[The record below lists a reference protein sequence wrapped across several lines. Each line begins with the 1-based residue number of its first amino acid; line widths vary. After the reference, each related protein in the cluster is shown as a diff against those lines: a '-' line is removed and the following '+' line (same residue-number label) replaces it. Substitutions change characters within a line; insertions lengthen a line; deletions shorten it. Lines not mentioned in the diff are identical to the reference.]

1 MQGGPEGS
9 NALPKEGVVMA
20 MQVSRQRVVDLLHSL
35 GYPQVADEALR
46 DLPDV
51 VDLEEVQDWAG
62 RHGISR
68 DELINLMG
76 GSP

>member
-20 MQVSRQRVVDLLHSL
+20 MQVSRQRVADLLHSL
-35 GYPQVADEALR
+35 GYQQVADEALR

-51 VDLEEVQDWAG
+51 VDLREAQDWAG

-68 DELINLMG
+68 DELIDLMG

>member
-1 MQGGPEGS
+1 ME
-9 NALPKEGVVMA
+9 
-20 MQVSRQRVVDLLHSL
+20 VSRQRVIDLLHSL

-51 VDLEEVQDWAG
+51 VDLKEAQDWSE

-68 DELINLMG
+68 DVLTDLMG

>member
-1 MQGGPEGS
+1 
-9 NALPKEGVVMA
+9 VVIGE
-20 MQVSRQRVVDLLHSL
+20 QVSRQRMVKFLREL
-35 GYPQVADEALR
+35 GYTQAADEALR

-51 VDLEEVQDWAG
+51 VDEKEAQEWCERL
-62 RHGISR
+62 GISR

>member
-1 MQGGPEGS
+1 MG
-9 NALPKEGVVMA
+9 
-20 MQVSRQRVVDLLHSL
+20 MQVSRQRVVNLLREL
-35 GYPQVADEALR
+35 GYTQAAGEALR

-51 VDLEEVQDWAG
+51 VDEKEAQEWCE

>member
-1 MQGGPEGS
+1 
-9 NALPKEGVVMA
+9 MA
-20 MQVSRQRVVDLLHSL
+20 MQISRQRMVDSLRQL

-46 DLPDV
+46 DLPEV
-51 VDLEEVQDWAG
+51 VDVKEAQEWCE

-68 DELINLMG
+68 DELMDLMG

>member
-1 MQGGPEGS
+1 
-9 NALPKEGVVMA
+9 MA
-20 MQVSRQRVVDLLHSL
+20 VQVSRQRMVKFLREL
-35 GYPQVADEALR
+35 GYTQAADEALR

-51 VDLEEVQDWAG
+51 VDEKEAQEWCE
-62 RHGISR
+62 RHDMSR

>member
-1 MQGGPEGS
+1 
-9 NALPKEGVVMA
+9 
-20 MQVSRQRVVDLLHSL
+20 MQVSRQRVVDALRSL

-51 VDLEEVQDWAG
+51 VDQKEAQEWGA

-68 DELINLMG
+68 DELIDLMG

>member
-1 MQGGPEGS
+1 
-9 NALPKEGVVMA
+9 MA
-20 MQVSRQRVVDLLHSL
+20 GQVSRQRVVDFLRYL

-51 VDLEEVQDWAG
+51 IDQKDAQEWCE

-68 DELINLMG
+68 DVLINLMG

>member
-1 MQGGPEGS
+1 
-9 NALPKEGVVMA
+9 MA
-20 MQVSRQRVVDLLHSL
+20 MQVSRQRVVNLLRYL
-35 GYPQVADEALR
+35 GYPQAADEALR

-51 VDLEEVQDWAG
+51 VDEKEAQEWCE

-68 DELINLMG
+68 DELINLVG

>member
-1 MQGGPEGS
+1 
-9 NALPKEGVVMA
+9 MA
-20 MQVSRQRVVDLLHSL
+20 MEISRQRVAEVLRRV
-35 GYPQVADEALR
+35 GYPQAADDALR

-51 VDLEEVQDWAG
+51 VDVKEARDWAE

-68 DELINLMG
+68 DVLTDLMG

>member
-1 MQGGPEGS
+1 
-9 NALPKEGVVMA
+9 MA
-20 MQVSRQRVVDLLHSL
+20 MQVSRQRVAEWLRHV
-35 GYPQVADEALR
+35 GYPQAADEALR

-51 VDLEEVQDWAG
+51 VDLKEAQDWG
-62 RHGISR
+62 DRHGISR

>member
-1 MQGGPEGS
+1 
-9 NALPKEGVVMA
+9 MA
-20 MQVSRQRVVDLLHSL
+20 MQVSRQRVVDLLRSL
-35 GYPQVADEALR
+35 GYPQVAGEALR

-51 VDLEEVQDWAG
+51 VDLREAQDWCE
-62 RHGISR
+62 RHGVSR

>member
-1 MQGGPEGS
+1 
-9 NALPKEGVVMA
+9 
-20 MQVSRQRVVDLLHSL
+20 MQVSRQRVADLLHSL
-35 GYPQVADEALR
+35 GYQQVADEALR

-51 VDLEEVQDWAG
+51 VDLREAQDWAG

-68 DELINLMG
+68 DELIDLMG

>member
-1 MQGGPEGS
+1 
-9 NALPKEGVVMA
+9 MA
-20 MQVSRQRVVDLLHSL
+20 MQVSRQRVVNLLRYL
-35 GYPQVADEALR
+35 GYPQAADEALR

-51 VDLEEVQDWAG
+51 VDQKEAQEWCE

-68 DELINLMG
+68 DELIDLMG

>member
-1 MQGGPEGS
+1 ME
-9 NALPKEGVVMA
+9 
-20 MQVSRQRVVDLLHSL
+20 VSRQRVADLLRYV
-35 GYPQVADEALR
+35 GYPQAADEALR

-51 VDLEEVQDWAG
+51 VDVKAAQDWSE

-68 DELINLMG
+68 DVLTDLMG

>member
-1 MQGGPEGS
+1 MVD
-9 NALPKEGVVMA
+9 AL
-20 MQVSRQRVVDLLHSL
+20 RSL

-51 VDLEEVQDWAG
+51 VDQKEAQEWGA

-68 DELINLMG
+68 DELIDLMG

>member
-9 NALPKEGVVMA
+9 NALSKEGVVMA

-51 VDLEEVQDWAG
+51 VDLKEAQDWAG

-68 DELINLMG
+68 DELINLIG

>member
-1 MQGGPEGS
+1 MV
-9 NALPKEGVVMA
+9 K
-20 MQVSRQRVVDLLHSL
+20 LLREL
-35 GYPQVADEALR
+35 GYTQAADEALR

-51 VDLEEVQDWAG
+51 VDEKEAQEWCE

-68 DELINLMG
+68 DEMINLVG

>member
-1 MQGGPEGS
+1 
-9 NALPKEGVVMA
+9 MA
-20 MQVSRQRVVDLLHSL
+20 MQVSRQRVVNLLRYL
-35 GYPQVADEALR
+35 GYPQAADEALR

-51 VDLEEVQDWAG
+51 VDQKEAREWCE

-68 DELINLMG
+68 DELIDLMG